1 MTDTYASLEYDA
13 TANEDR
19 KIIERVAG
27 LADRYGVTMTEVS
40 LAWLLTKVTAPIVG
54 ATKGPHIEGTAK
66 SVDLHLTVADVTYLE
81 ELYIPHKLT
90 GIMA

>member
-1 MTDTYASLEYDA
+1 
-13 TANEDR
+13 
-19 KIIERVAG
+19 
-27 LADRYGVTMTEVS
+27 MTEVS
-40 LAWLLTKVTAPIVG
+40 LVCLLTKVTASIVG
-54 ATKGPHIEGTAK
+54 ATKGPYIEGTAK